1 MKKRLNPGSSGWKNP
16 CPKMLLTMKM
26 TCFLMCCFL
35 FNVQAAV
42 KAQHQTVSLKLKQ
55 ASVAEAIR
63 QLKAQTDLD
72 FFFSHKQVDADR
84 KVSVNLQDV
93 PLEEALKELLGE
105 GYAYEF
111 LNQTVVIRPVEKE
124 VINYPQQKLTL
135 KGTVKDVNGESL
147 PGVTVTIKGTTLGV
161 ATDIDGNWALEI
173 PEMDDVVL
181 VFSFVGMKTQ
191 EVVYNGQ
198 AEIDVILEQ
207 DTQEID
213 EVVVTGIFKRNK
225 EGFTGSATQVSGDEI
240 RTMTSGNVL
249 KALEMLDPG
258 FRMNVSNLAGSNPN
272 AIPDFNMRGQAS
284 LGDYS
289 SSDVVV
295 LRGDVNTRP
304 NQPLFVLDGVIG
316 VDATTIM
323 DLDPEQVES
332 IILLKDAAA
341 TVIYGSEAANGVVVV
356 ETKAPEPG
364 KLRFTYNGNYGLE
377 WSDLSVYDLMNAEE
391 KLRIEE
397 LAGYYSNKDDVGL
410 QYYYNNLKQEV
421 LRGVNTYWLG
431 EPVRTAFSHRHGLTI
446 EGGDNI
452 LRYKLYLGANWA
464 PGVMKETNLNTK
476 TGKIDLNYRQ
486 NKLLINNSLTIDYS
500 DGTRESPYGSF
511 QDYATV
517 NPYYR
522 KTDENGNI
530 KQVLDSGEV
539 ETDYNSGGQV
549 ANYYTPILNP
559 LWNQQFDSKNSSKEF
574 EIREALRL
582 EYLPVEALRLSLDFS
597 LTRSD
602 GTVEIFKPAQHNDFY
617 EEVDPARK
625 GSYSNTETKQSS
637 YRLGLSAAYNKAFKE
652 HLISAY
658 ANYSVKEEVMN
669 TSTLTMIG
677 FPNDKLSEV
686 YMGTEYESTSGSE
699 SVARALAFV
708 MTLNYAYKQR
718 YAIDYS
724 MSINASSEFGKNNRF
739 APFWSVGLRWNAE
752 KEEFIKNL
760 GVFDELI
767 FRGTYGIT
775 GSQGFTP
782 YQSLQMYTYQNLMK
796 TYKSFDVVGT
806 EIYGLGN
813 PDLKWQQTENYNVS
827 LDFTMFHNILSAKFE
842 YYEKYTKNTL
852 LDYTMA
858 PSVGFSTMKE
868 NLGKISNKGYEITL
882 RLMPYN
888 DPSKQAYWNI
898 IFTGSHNKSRIEE
911 ISNAL
916 KVMNEKQMAIADEVE
931 DYYTDIDN
939 KREKKP
945 LPRYENGYSQTTIW
959 AVRSMGIDPQTGREV
974 FLTRDGKLTNE
985 YSSADQVPVGD
996 TEPKFQGSVTTT
1008 FTYKGL
1014 SLTLA
1019 GQYHWGGQVYNS
1031 TLINKVENANLRLNA
1046 DRRALYSRW
1055 QKPGDQVFFKA
1066 IDGDVYKADT
1076 KESSRFVMNDNEFYF
1091 STVNLSY
1098 RLEGKKYNWMK
1109 RTGITSATLG
1119 LYMED
1124 IWRLSTVKMER
1135 GIDYPFS
1142 RSVSMSLNLVF

>member
-1 MKKRLNPGSSGWKNP
+1 
-16 CPKMLLTMKM
+16 M

-161 ATDIDGNWALEI
+161 ATDIDGHWALEI

-191 EVVYNGQ
+191 EVLYNGQ

-332 IILLKDAAA
+332 ITLLKDAAA

-377 WSDLSVYDLMNAEE
+377 WPDLSVYDLMNAEE

-559 LWNQQFDSKNSSKEF
+559 LWNQQFDSKNSSKDF
-574 EIREALRL
+574 EIREALRI
-582 EYLPVEALRLSLDFS
+582 EYLPIEALRLSLDFS
-597 LTRSD
+597 LTRND
-602 GTVEIFKPAQHNDFY
+602 GAVEIFKPAQHNDFY

-658 ANYSVKEEVMN
+658 ANYSVKEDVMN

-686 YMGTEYESTSGSE
+686 YMGKEYSSTSGSE
-699 SVARALAFV
+699 SVARSLAFV
-708 MTLNYAYKQR
+708 MTLNYAYKQK
-718 YAIDYS
+718 YAVDYS
-724 MSINASSEFGKNNRF
+724 LSVNGSSEFGKNNRF
-739 APFWSVGLRWNAE
+739 APFWSAGIGWNIHQEDFLQDNSWLNLARLR
-752 KEEFIKNL
+752 L
-760 GVFDELI
+760 SY
-767 FRGTYGIT
+767 GTS
-775 GSQGFTP
+775 GSQNFDP
-782 YQSLQMYTYQNLMK
+782 YQAMRTFKY
-796 TYKSFDVVGT
+796 FGV
-806 EIYGLGN
+806 
-813 PDLKWQQTENYNVS
+813 ENYNGLSGAYLLGIGNSDLGWQVTCQLNVGMELELWQHRIKLNVDFYNKLTDDMLSDITLPTSSGFNSYKENIGKVLNRGVEVS
-827 LDFTMFHNILSAKFE
+827 LNAYLIRNTESNIFWSVGGTLA
-842 YYEKYTKNTL
+842 YNKNTIKEIDESLDYLNDEL
-852 LDYTMA
+852 LDSDGA
-858 PSVGFSTMKE
+858 NPSFLYKE
-868 NLGKISNKGYEITL
+868 GES
-882 RLMPYN
+882 
-888 DPSKQAYWNI
+888 
-898 IFTGSHNKSRIEE
+898 
-911 ISNAL
+911 
-916 KVMNEKQMAIADEVE
+916 MN
-931 DYYTDIDN
+931 
-939 KREKKP
+939 
-945 LPRYENGYSQTTIW
+945 TIY
-959 AVRSMGIDPQTGREV
+959 AVRSLGINPANGKEM
-974 FLTRDGKLTNE
+974 FLKLDGTRTYEWDAQDKVACGVN
-985 YSSADQVPVGD
+985 
-996 TEPKFQGSVTTT
+996 EPKAFGNLNT
-1008 FTYKGL
+1008 FFYWKGL
-1014 SLTLA
+1014 SANAIFGYRL
-1019 GQYHWGGQVYNS
+1019 GGQIYNS
-1031 TLINKVENANLRLNA
+1031 TLAGKVENNNPLNNA
-1046 DRRALYSRW
+1046 DRRAYYDRW
-1055 QKPGDQVFFKA
+1055 REPGDIAK
-1066 IDGDVYKADT
+1066 YKSVSDLTTTNAT
-1076 KESSRFVMNDNEFYF
+1076 TRFVMDENTLECQSVSLGYEWESEWLARHLNI
-1091 STVNLSY
+1091 SY
-1098 RLEGKKYNWMK
+1098 LDL
-1109 RTGITSATLG
+1109 TLYG
-1119 LYMED
+1119 ED
-1124 IWRLSTVKMER
+1124 LFRISTVKQER
-1135 GIDYPFS
+1135 GISYPYSRKFS
-1142 RSVSMSLNLVF
+1142 LALTVRF